1 MNKKRKKLPSPSPSA
16 SSDEGSEYSPP
27 SDVSPIAKKKKN
39 RKVSEQPA
47 KKNPPK
53 KSKKKATTRKSPPK
67 MERFCDRVEVDGQTL
82 PWEERIL
89 SEVTNFKR
97 QCISKG
103 LDTSIFRY
111 LQPKKLKPV
120 DSNRIGIPFLCCH
133 NKCGFLSQEYC
144 DKGFNCCH
152 HIFSIIP
159 GSSYANN
166 GFLRCCFKRAE
177 NANQSDD
184 YPKIELNWAQYT
196 DRTHVPDKNVSNGI
210 KGFFHNTVIKHFEC
224 HKKSQRPTCLLL
236 AKDA

>member
-1 MNKKRKKLPSPSPSA
+1 MKKKRKKLPSPSPSA

-39 RKVSEQPA
+39 RKGSEKPA
-47 KKNPPK
+47 KNPPK

-89 SEVTNFKR
+89 SKVTNFKR

-120 DSNRIGIPFLCCH
+120 DSNRFGIPFLCCH

-177 NANQSDD
+177 NANKSDD
-184 YPKIELNWAQYT
+184 YPKIALNWAQ
-196 DRTHVPDKNVSNGI
+196 
-210 KGFFHNTVIKHFEC
+210 
-224 HKKSQRPTCLLL
+224 
-236 AKDA
+236 